1 MAMNNV
7 GRIIMIVWLI
17 RDYQQIK
24 INPDQHPASLLL
36 KMSLMKMSFIRK
48 SVEKVSPHSLLPAI
62 N

>member
-1 MAMNNV
+1 MNNV

-24 INPDQHPASLLL
+24 INPAQHPASLLL